1 MNIIKEK
8 VLHKIIIY
16 IRESTKKSTFS
27 YFYKSDILNM
37 IKNKKKKGVNIYE
50 KQYCV
55 YCI

>member
-8 VLHKIIIY
+8 ALHKNNCIQ
-16 IRESTKKSTFS
+16 KKVLSLI
-27 YFYKSDILNM
+27 FYKSDILNM